1 MDEEDWNENSELARR
16 QTEIQKL
23 FKLMETKAKS
33 AMNYL
38 VLEGF
43 IRPTETPG
51 EYEYTPEGLV
61 LVQNQYRKLKDEGLA

>member
-23 FKLMETKAKS
+23 FKLMEAKAKS

-43 IRPTETPG
+43 IKATETPG

-61 LVQNQYRKLKDEGLA
+61 LVQNQYRKLKDEGLL